1 MAAASNSNRIPL
13 LAALEVVARTRR
25 DEVVVT
31 TMGSAREWPKLSQHP
46 LDFHYL
52 PSAMGQSP
60 MIALGLALA
69 MPERRVIAFT
79 GDGSL
84 LMNLGCLVTIAAA
97 APRNLAVIALNNGR
111 YEVTGGQTTAGA
123 VSKVEFSA
131 IAAASG
137 IARTH
142 AFDTLDAWQQG
153 WEAIRAVAGGS
164 AFIEL
169 DVAPVGPDYHLVVP
183 GPMRSRLAAFRAAL
197 SGA

>member
-1 MAAASNSNRIPL
+1 MTDADSSNRIPL

-25 DEVVVT
+25 EEIVVT

-60 MIALGLALA
+60 LIALGLAMA

-97 APRNLAVIALNNGR
+97 APKNLTVIALDNGR
-111 YEVTGGQTTAGA
+111 YEVTGGQMTAGA
-123 VSKVEFSA
+123 VNAVEFA
-131 IAAASG
+131 AVAAASG
-137 IARTH
+137 FAQSH
-142 AFDTLDAWQQG
+142 EFDALDYWRQG
-153 WEAIRAVAGGS
+153 WDELRS
-164 AFIEL
+164 ANGPTFITL
-169 DVAPVGPDYHLVVP
+169 DVAPVGPDYQLVVP